1 MLMHKPS
8 LERKGWGRWLWG
20 SLNRTERKVRNVI
33 QLAPWIKILT
43 KALLFGNKA
52 LCMLQNPHKYN
63 HFRNKVSKHLKYFG
77 PECDITIV
85 FFFQIGDR
93 YCPMLESQ
101 GGDEILYKL
110 LKHRLTNIYMK
121 SLIEEI
127 FETLRSN
134 GYRKY

>member
-1 MLMHKPS
+1 M
-8 LERKGWGRWLWG
+8 W
-20 SLNRTERKVRNVI
+20 
-33 QLAPWIKILT
+33 
-43 KALLFGNKA
+43 
-52 LCMLQNPHKYN
+52 LQNRKKKGN
-63 HFRNKVSKHLKYFG
+63 HFRIKVSKHLKYFG

-110 LKHRLTNIYMK
+110 QKHRLSNIYMK